1 MILSSFLPPSHWS
14 DYSLIGQT
22 TLLITT
28 LEGVLFSLYSRTTTA
43 CRGVASVRQRRQ
55 LPSLIWCAHRLLY
68 IGVVGCYCSGSVIPT
83 QYLPSSSFS
92 IQRALQFRM
101 LKPTQHNSSCR
112 THLYTYCNQYAF
124 TVTHSP
130 QRACAGV
137 TAILCLKPFHAKL
150 RNTCTLE

>member
-1 MILSSFLPPSHWS
+1 M
-14 DYSLIGQT
+14 
-22 TLLITT
+22 
-28 LEGVLFSLYSRTTTA
+28 
-43 CRGVASVRQRRQ
+43 RQRRQ
-55 LPSLIWCAHRLLY
+55 LPSLTWCAHRLLY

-130 QRACAGV
+130 QRGHCYTLSQAIPRNAQEHMHFRMNKICLLYFSNLA
-137 TAILCLKPFHAKL
+137 TALHCVASLQAA
-150 RNTCTLE
+150 